1 MCGQATKKP
10 PLPLEGMNPQITQ
23 PYAQNPVSKLAS
35 WDYGIDN
42 TERWYAKTALDWHY
56 AADGLHPVDYNNR
69 LSAIMVATMWSHLV
83 AVFADLPAPCPTYD
97 GGQLFKACRRTQKT
111 SYALFMVGII
121 LLLMLCLPFI
131 PFAIAAGNFTPI
143 IILLALSL
151 VWTIGTQVK
160 CIIARRD
167 FIRQLNP
174 QQREFLHAAEQV
186 REIRFHSRRQQQLN
200 NINS

>member
-1 MCGQATKKP
+1 MCSQATKKP
-10 PLPLEGMNPQITQ
+10 PLPLKNMNSQVTQ
-23 PYAQNPVSKLAS
+23 PYPQNPVSKLAS

-121 LLLMLCLPFI
+121 LLFIVCLPFI

>member
-1 MCGQATKKP
+1 VCGQATKKP

-23 PYAQNPVSKLAS
+23 PYAQCLPYNLTD

-56 AADGLHPVDYNNR
+56 AAGGLHPMDYNNR

-111 SYALFMVGII
+111 SYTPFMVGII
-121 LLLMLCLPFI
+121 LLFIVCLPFTSFVFMSGDPTLI
-131 PFAIAAGNFTPI
+131 M
-143 IILLALSL
+143 ILSALS
-151 VWTIGTQVK
+151 WIMAIGAEVASR
-160 CIIARRD
+160 IARCN
-167 FIRQLNP
+167 FIKQLNP

-186 REIRFHSRRQQQLN
+186 RAIRLCSQ
-200 NINS
+200 

>member
-1 MCGQATKKP
+1 MVCKNCVRLALCGC
-10 PLPLEGMNPQITQ
+10 
-23 PYAQNPVSKLAS
+23 
-35 WDYGIDN
+35 
-42 TERWYAKTALDWHY
+42 
-56 AADGLHPVDYNNR
+56 GLHPMDYNNR

-83 AVFADLPAPCPTYD
+83 AVFADLPAPGPAYD
-97 GGQLFKACRRTQKT
+97 GGQLFKACQKAQKT
-111 SYALFMVGII
+111 RYALFMVGII

-186 REIRFHSRRQQQLN
+186 REIRFHSRRQQRSLFSCWEN
-200 NINS
+200 MVRLVVGRTLFFVSH

>member
-23 PYAQNPVSKLAS
+23 PYAQCLPYNLTD

-111 SYALFMVGII
+111 SYTPFMVGII
-121 LLLMLCLPFI
+121 LLFIVCLPFTSFVFMSGDPTLI
-131 PFAIAAGNFTPI
+131 M
-143 IILLALSL
+143 ILSALS
-151 VWTIGTQVK
+151 WIMAIGAEVASR
-160 CIIARRD
+160 IARCN
-167 FIRQLNP
+167 FIKQLNP

-186 REIRFHSRRQQQLN
+186 RAIRLCSQ
-200 NINS
+200 